1 MYEFV
6 LLNMAKE
13 FSDTPGGR
21 YIKDGKFS
29 GEAFRENLLKPK
41 YLEAM
46 NENKRLVILISGCY
60 GLTASFIDESFGK
73 LSKIVEE
80 NIFAR
85 ITFADDPVLGNKI
98 KNMCSE

>member
-60 GLTASFIDESFGK
+60 GLTAWCISTVIRFTTLLRKCLTGERT
-73 LSKIVEE
+73 L
-80 NIFAR
+80 
-85 ITFADDPVLGNKI
+85 
-98 KNMCSE
+98 